1 MRNHGRNLPN
11 GDASIRRQKDDETV
25 KDLEIDR
32 LKHEVEELQ
41 EIIAEAKANPR
52 PQKLTQFGDLILYL
66 LIVIII
72 SFIMIGLALI
82 SLMIC
87 FNFINSCAFI
97 DPVN

>member
-1 MRNHGRNLPN
+1 MGHLGRNLPN
-11 GDASIRRQKDDETV
+11 DDVSIRRKNDETV

-41 EIIAEAKANPR
+41 EIIAEAKADPK

-82 SLMIC
+82 NVLLC
-87 FNFINSCAFI
+87 FINSCAFI
-97 DPVN
+97 YP

>member
-1 MRNHGRNLPN
+1 M
-11 GDASIRRQKDDETV
+11 
-25 KDLEIDR
+25 EIDR

-41 EIIAEAKANPR
+41 EIIAEAKADPK

-82 SLMIC
+82 NVLLC
-87 FNFINSCAFI
+87 FINSCAFI
-97 DPVN
+97 YP